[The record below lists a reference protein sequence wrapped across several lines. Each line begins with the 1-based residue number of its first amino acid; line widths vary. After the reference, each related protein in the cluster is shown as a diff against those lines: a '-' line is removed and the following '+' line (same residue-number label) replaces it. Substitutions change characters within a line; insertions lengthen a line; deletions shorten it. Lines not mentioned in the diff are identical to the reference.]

1 MTHDA
6 RPVISPD
13 DVAAAAARLD
23 GVAHRTPVATSR
35 TLDELVGATVLLKTE
50 NLQRGGAFKF
60 RGAYNKLSRLT
71 AAELSR
77 GVCAWSSGNHAQAV
91 ALSAALLGTHAT
103 ILMPEDAPS
112 AKRAA
117 TEGYGADVLTYD
129 RYTEDREAIARELAE
144 VRGLVPVPAYDDPLV
159 MAGQGTAALELI
171 EDGGPLDALV
181 VPMSGGGLMAG
192 CGTAARG
199 LLPGV
204 ELFGAEPTAGDDT
217 LRSLR
222 AGERVRIPV
231 PRTIADG
238 QQVEIPGVL
247 TFDVNRRQLTD
258 VLLVDDSELV
268 ATMTLLFERLKTVVE
283 PSGASAL
290 AAVLGNADLFRG
302 KRVGVILSG
311 GNIGL
316 ERFVSLLH
324 APLARNEK

>member
-1 MTHDA
+1 VHA
-6 RPVISPD
+6 GVLISPD
-13 DVAAAAARLD
+13 DVAAARSRIA
-23 GVAHRTPVATSR
+23 GVAHRTPVVTSR
-35 TLDELVGATVLLKTE
+35 TLDQLTGATMLLKAE

-60 RGAYNKLSRLT
+60 RGAYNKLSTLT
-71 AAELSR
+71 ADDLSR

-91 ALSAALLGTHAT
+91 ALSASMLGTRAT
-103 ILMPEDAPS
+103 ILMPADAPT

-117 TEGYGADVLTYD
+117 TEGYGAEILTYD
-129 RYTEDREAIARELAE
+129 RYNEDREAIARELAE
-144 VRGLVPVPAYDDPLV
+144 VRGLVPVPAYDDALV

-171 EDGGPLDALV
+171 EDAGPLDALV

-199 LLPGV
+199 LLPDV
-204 ELFGAEPTAGDDT
+204 ELFGAEPAAGDDT

-222 AGERVRIPV
+222 AGQRIRIPV

-238 QQVEIPGVL
+238 QQVEIPGEL
-247 TFDVNRRQLTD
+247 TFEVNRRQLTD
-258 VLLVDDSELV
+258 VLLVDDDDLIS
-268 ATMTLLFERLKTVVE
+268 AMAFMFERLKLIIE

-290 AAVLGNADLFRG
+290 AAVLRNTHRFGG

-316 ERFVSLLH
+316 ERFISLLSTST
-324 APLARNEK
+324 AEKGN